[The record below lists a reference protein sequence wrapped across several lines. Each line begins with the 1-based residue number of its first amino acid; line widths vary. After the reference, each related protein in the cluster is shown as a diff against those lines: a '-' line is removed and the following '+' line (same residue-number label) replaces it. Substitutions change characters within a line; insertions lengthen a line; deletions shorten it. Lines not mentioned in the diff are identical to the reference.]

1 MHGQP
6 HIRFTSLNM
15 LVLRDYNRLRLFEN
29 MVHRKKTFGPKSD
42 YVIGD
47 LRNCTTGGF
56 VNRASDQIF

>member
-1 MHGQP
+1 
-6 HIRFTSLNM
+6 M